1 LRGEEIVLRTVGA
14 DLPTLYGAW
23 TPLSNSNVMPSFLEL
38 MHFTS
43 HARLKI
49 LLHLLQNCYETL
61 DYSLFLN
68 RETNA
73 TLGRLREDMVTTRRR
88 TTYLF
93 GIVIIMIIIITFPIM
108 NSD

>member
-1 LRGEEIVLRTVGA
+1 
-14 DLPTLYGAW
+14 
-23 TPLSNSNVMPSFLEL
+23 

-61 DYSLFLN
+61 DYSLLLT
-68 RETNA
+68 REINA
-73 TLGRLREDMVTTRRR
+73 TLASLREDMLTTRRRR

>member
-61 DYSLFLN
+61 DYSLLLN
-68 RETNA
+68 KTNA
-73 TLGRLREDMVTTRRR
+73 TPLGQLREDMVTTRRR

-93 GIVIIMIIIITFPIM
+93 GIIVIMIIIIIIPIM